1 MNAHAAASH
10 RKGALTTR
18 MRRGTI
24 TCPVCN
30 HDAGIRDSD
39 QETELVKNLWCI
51 CLNAT
56 CGHTFKMQLSFVY
69 TISRSAIDVPGLDL
83 PQCPPEFIRHMYPAG
98 PPGVRTPEPDP
109 DQLVMFD
116 PGEGEAPV
124 PSTSEQPN

>member
-1 MNAHAAASH
+1 MNAPTGLAH

-69 TISRSAIDVPGLDL
+69 TISPSAIQVPGLNL
-83 PQCPPEFIRHMYPAG
+83 PQAPAHFVRHIYPAG
-98 PPGVRTPEPDP
+98 PPGGHAPDPNQIDLFEDPDEEPEPHRTD
-109 DQLVMFD
+109 
-116 PGEGEAPV
+116 AAA
-124 PSTSEQPN
+124 